1 MNLVTALQSLL
12 NWSVYGLPAFIFLI
26 TVVVFFHE
34 LGHFSVARLFGV
46 KIDTFSIGFGRG
58 WLKWKDRHGTQWKVG
73 WLPLGG
79 YVKFFGDADGASTPD
94 RDAATAMSAED
105 RSVAFLFKPLWQRAL
120 IVAAG
125 PVANFILA
133 IAILTGVYAL
143 RGDVSVAP
151 IVGEVAKNSPAEHA
165 GIKPGDRI
173 LMVDGDAIQTYGD
186 LSQIVAISTGDDLPI
201 VLERGGHEFTV
212 HATPVEVTLTDS
224 FGNHQRGGD
233 IGLAPSDPPL
243 IDSVLDGSPA
253 QHAGLQVGDVIVSVD
268 GLATPKLTDVQR
280 VVQPRPGQL
289 LTVVF
294 RRAQALRSVVI
305 TPIRNAE
312 RKGQLGVTFGPPK
325 VITHM
330 GPLTALGTAVDTV
343 QHLVGTTFRALF
355 HSSTGVRQV
364 SGIITIAKVS
374 GQVASVGLVELIM
387 LAAFLSVSIG
397 LVNLFPIPLL
407 DGGHLLYYA
416 FEGVL
421 GRPLGERAQ
430 DVGFR
435 LGLAVVA
442 GIFLLVTWNDLL
454 NLF

>member
-1 MNLVTALQSLL
+1 MLNIFGSFAHWLL
-12 NWSVYGLPAFIFLI
+12 YGLPAFLFLI

-58 WLKWKDRHGTQWKVG
+58 LVTWKDRHGTQWKIG

-79 YVKFFGDADGASTPD
+79 FVKFFGDADGASTPD
-94 RDAATAMSAED
+94 RDAASKMSAED
-105 RSVAFLFKPLWQRAL
+105 RAVAFPFKPLWQRAL

-133 IAILTGVYAL
+133 VVILTGVYAL

-151 IVGEVAKNSPAEHA
+151 IVGEVIKNSPAAIA
-165 GIKPGDRI
+165 GVQAGDRVI
-173 LMVDGDAIQTYGD
+173 AVDGEAVQSYGD
-186 LSQIVAISTGDDLPI
+186 LSQIVAISVGERLPI
-201 VLERGGHEFTV
+201 VLERNGRRFTAYTV
-212 HATPVEVTLTDS
+212 PVETTLTDS

-233 IGLAPSDPPL
+233 IGLLPPDPPL
-243 IDSVLDGSPA
+243 IDTVLAGSPA
-253 QHAGLQVGDVIVSVD
+253 ERAGLKVGDVIVSVD
-268 GLATPKLTDVQR
+268 GTPTPKLTDVQHI
-280 VVQPRPGQL
+280 VQPHPGRL
-289 LTVVF
+289 LRITF
-294 RRAQALRSVVI
+294 RRAGEVRTTTA
-305 TPIRNAE
+305 TPILSPE
-312 RKGQLGVTFGPPK
+312 HKGQLGVTFGAPR

-330 GPLTALGTAVDTV
+330 GPVTAFKTAIDTV
-343 QHLVGTTFRALF
+343 GHLVTTTFRALF